1 MEYRIN
7 GFEQIKSFYSWVFNN
22 PDKIRPTHI
31 SLYLFL
37 LNQNNRSNWVEW
49 FKCPYDLAMQG
60 ACIGNNGTYYRCL
73 DDLKEWKLI
82 DYQKGINNYKAP
94 LVKLFQLYDS
104 EQVTVPLSEQQC
116 VQLTEQVSEQQC
128 VQLTEQVSEQ
138 QCVQLP
144 AHIYK
149 LITDNT
155 ETINQQ
161 QKQFELLLTKFFNP
175 KIKPVI
181 PEWKTS
187 FDVYKKELNIALNE
201 MIIDREWMKEK
212 EKFNPSLDIKL
223 TLNKAYSEFWGT
235 EAGWMYKKKEK
246 IEKIDW
252 KRTMVNAISQ
262 KQNKVYKQN
271 G

>member
-7 GFEQIKSFYSWVFNN
+7 GFEQIKSFYSWVFNK

-116 VQLTEQVSEQQC
+116 VQLP
-128 VQLTEQVSEQ
+128 EQVSEQ